1 MAGTTTPESGST
13 IESILLVDLERHAET
28 FTYSLS
34 GGDDVLQFD
43 ATRFK
48 DKGKLYFNDL
58 PDHES
63 PTDDGTDNFY
73 DVTVKVE
80 DASGGST
87 TKKVTVYVKDVN
99 DDPVISSSSNYPDP
113 TGSSPSVEWA
123 FPLEIPENTVG
134 EIALVSATND
144 EKDET
149 VSFSISRGLDS
160 HLFDIDETTGS
171 LTFLS
176 APDYETP
183 LDNGADNALRSHCN
197 GD

>member
-80 DASGGST
+80 DYGGST
-87 TKKVTVYVKDVN
+87 TKKVTMLCKGCN

-113 TGSSPSVEWA
+113 TGSSPS
-123 FPLEIPENTVG
+123 LN
-134 EIALVSATND
+134 
-144 EKDET
+144 
-149 VSFSISRGLDS
+149 GL
-160 HLFDIDETTGS
+160 S
-171 LTFLS
+171 LWKSLKILS
-176 APDYETP
+176 
-183 LDNGADNALRSHCN
+183 GR
-197 GD
+197 